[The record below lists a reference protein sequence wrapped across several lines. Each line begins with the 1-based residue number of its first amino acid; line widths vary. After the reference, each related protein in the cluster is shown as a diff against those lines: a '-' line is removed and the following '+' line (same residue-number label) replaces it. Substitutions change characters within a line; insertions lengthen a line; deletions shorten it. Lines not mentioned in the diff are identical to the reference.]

1 MTDFRASGE
10 AIAIESVD
18 QLVEQLHLSGKPRDR
33 WMIGTEYEKVA
44 VDARTG
50 QATPYSGSRGIEV
63 VLRSLAERFGW
74 DPKEDE
80 GHVIALARDGAS
92 ITLEPG
98 GQVELS
104 GKQCDSLH
112 CTYDELMTHVHEL
125 SAVGA
130 ELDIAFLGLGMQPIS
145 TLDEIEWVPKQR
157 YRIMREYMTRVGTLG
172 HRMMKQTAT
181 VQANIDYSDE
191 RDAMRKLRVGMAS
204 APIVNAMFA
213 NSPIS
218 EGRLNGQMSYRGHVW
233 TDTDNARSGL
243 LPFAFRDDA
252 SFRHYVEWALD
263 VPLYFILRKGK
274 YLTDGVIGV
283 PFRRYLEQGA
293 AGERATFDDWNL
305 HLTTLFPEVRVKG
318 YIEFRSADSQ
328 PPERTI
334 ALPALVKG
342 VFYDA
347 DCLDAAFD
355 LVKRWSHEDTVAL
368 YREVT
373 RDALRAKMRGI
384 PVVELARELLAIAEE
399 GLKRQKVLDGAGRDE
414 RVYLEHLAEQIASGR
429 SPARVVADKW
439 DGEWHRDI
447 QRLIA
452 FSAFRRS

>member
-18 QLVEQLHLSGKPRDR
+18 QLVEQLHVAGKPRDR
-33 WMIGTEYEKVA
+33 WMIGTEYEKLA
-44 VDARTG
+44 VDTRSGKAIG
-50 QATPYSGSRGIEV
+50 YSGSRGIEV

-74 DPKEDE
+74 EPKEDE

-112 CTYDELMTHVHEL
+112 CTYGELMTHVREL
-125 SAVGA
+125 SAVGRD
-130 ELDIAFLGLGMQPIS
+130 LDIAFLGLGMQPIS

-157 YRIMREYMTRVGTLG
+157 YRIMRDYMSRVGTLG

-191 RDAMRKLRVGMAS
+191 RDAMRKLRVGMGT

-213 NSPIS
+213 NSSVS
-218 EGRLNGQMSYRGHVW
+218 EGGLNGQMSFRGHVW

-243 LPFAFRDDA
+243 LPFAFRDDV

-263 VPLYFILRKGK
+263 VPLYFILRNGR

-283 PFRRYLEQGA
+283 PFRRYLEHGA
-293 AGERATFDDWNL
+293 GGHRATLDDWNL
-305 HLTTLFPEVRVKG
+305 HVTTLFPEVRLKG

-328 PPERTI
+328 PPERTV
-334 ALPALVKG
+334 ALPALMKG
-342 VFYDA
+342 IFYEA

-355 LVKRWSHEDTVAL
+355 VIKRWRYEDTVAL

-373 RDALRAKMRGI
+373 RDAMRAKMRGI
-384 PVVELARELLAIAEE
+384 AVVELARELLAIAEE
-399 GLKRQKVLDGAGRDE
+399 GLRRHAVLDGAGRDE
-414 RVYLEHLAEQIASGR
+414 RVHLAHLAEQLATGR
-429 SPARVVADKW
+429 SPARVIADKW
-439 DGEWHRDI
+439 DREWHRDI

-452 FSAFRRS
+452 FSAFRSD